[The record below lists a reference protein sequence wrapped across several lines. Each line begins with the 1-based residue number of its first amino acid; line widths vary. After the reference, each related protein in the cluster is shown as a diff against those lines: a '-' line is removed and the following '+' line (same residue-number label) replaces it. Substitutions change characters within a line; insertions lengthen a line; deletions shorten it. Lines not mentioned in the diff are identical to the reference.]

1 MQLTESDEIPETMLA
16 FFRSMPDHA
25 GGANAV
31 APDDG
36 LIYALGTRS
45 ATDPA
50 AADIHEIRH
59 VGTQQ
64 LMMGTFS
71 YEGVSG
77 GRRDGRGVYHHFES
91 GNLFDVRDE
100 VDTSDEDEQA
110 ARGTRG
116 AVRRLEE
123 GTEVSGDEVADCPE
137 QAKGTGK
144 KAYDGEGNLEAETE
158 SGF

>member
-1 MQLTESDEIPETMLA
+1 MQLTKPTEIPGPMLA

-25 GGANAV
+25 GGANGV
-31 APDDG
+31 VPDDG
-36 LIYALGTRS
+36 LIYDLGTRS

-91 GNLFDVRDE
+91 GNLLVAKDE
-100 VDTSDEDEQA
+100 VDTCDENEQA
-110 ARGTRG
+110 AR
-116 AVRRLEE
+116 
-123 GTEVSGDEVADCPE
+123 
-137 QAKGTGK
+137 
-144 KAYDGEGNLEAETE
+144 
-158 SGF
+158 